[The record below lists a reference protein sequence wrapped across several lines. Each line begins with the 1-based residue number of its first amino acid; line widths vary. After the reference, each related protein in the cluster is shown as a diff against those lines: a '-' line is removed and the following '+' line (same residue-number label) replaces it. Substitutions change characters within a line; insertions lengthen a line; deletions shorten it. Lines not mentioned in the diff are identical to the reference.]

1 MMISKMEITY
11 YYRVLKDYNHLE
23 NRLVGCLLFLLLI
36 FFLFI
41 LVNGGY
47 IEFLWDLGQGDAT
60 VRSKI
65 FVSDNVRHSVVVKRT
80 GGDVTL
86 EVDRM
91 ETFGKSPGITS
102 LLNADSNLYIGMEMF
117 LDSID
122 RNKFN

>member
-1 MMISKMEITY
+1 M
-11 YYRVLKDYNHLE
+11 
-23 NRLVGCLLFLLLI
+23 

-47 IEFLWDLGQGDAT
+47 VEFLWDLGQGDAT

-65 FVSDNVRHSVVVKRT
+65 FVSDNVRHSVIVKRT

-86 EVDRM
+86 EVDRS

-102 LLNADSNLYIGMEMF
+102 LLNADSNLYIGMEIC
-117 LDSID
+117 LDSVD
-122 RNKFN
+122 RNKFHIFTENLKIIVFFCRWYT